1 MEERKIFI
9 TWAMLLLTSNSV
21 NTLEGVRKESQKAFL
36 DVRWGWLL
44 NTVIIYM
51 THCRFQHELSSTGP
65 LFCFPQTKSSSIFLS
80 QFLSSQVLTKEKLAR
95 GCHCF
100 RYYKLLLV
108 WILHIP
114 PCVTSTFKDAQTV
127 LINYFHSLSFA
138 TLGPAGNKPTKM
150 IKESRQNCQRRPK
163 ARSKGKNVYFLEK
176 LSINKIVFIYFIPER
191 YHLCDQ
197 CCPQHIRW
205 YWHWFF

>member
-114 PCVTSTFKDAQTV
+114 PCVTS
-127 LINYFHSLSFA
+127 
-138 TLGPAGNKPTKM
+138 
-150 IKESRQNCQRRPK
+150 SREQAHKND
-163 ARSKGKNVYFLEK
+163 KGKQTELSKKAKGKEQREK
-176 LSINKIVFIYFIPER
+176 CIFSGKVKYK
-191 YHLCDQ
+191 
-197 CCPQHIRW
+197 
-205 YWHWFF
+205 